1 MPQVVNP
8 LEKVTRKLNLA
19 SNLIMRQDKPMVLT
33 NGSWAAREKYENNS
47 ATTIVML
54 PAQQIGVATYL
65 GTLKVS
71 QRFRFAGLHDP
82 DPVPKAAINHFDRL

>member
-1 MPQVVNP
+1 
-8 LEKVTRKLNLA
+8 
-19 SNLIMRQDKPMVLT
+19 MVLT
-33 NGSWAAREKYENNS
+33 NGSWTLREKYENNA

-71 QRFRFAGLHDP
+71 
-82 DPVPKAAINHFDRL
+82 

>member
-1 MPQVVNP
+1 MPQVVNA
-8 LEKVTRKLNLA
+8 LEKVSRKLNLT

-33 NGSWAAREKYENNS
+33 NGVWTSREKYENVS

-65 GTLKVS
+65 GTLRVS
-71 QRFRFAGLHDP
+71 
-82 DPVPKAAINHFDRL
+82 